1 MESAIGRR
9 IDGRKKKVEWANG
22 EAAPVSRT
30 RASLPLGEVFCLHAF
45 TYGAILLI
53 YRGLKVKANEK

>member
-1 MESAIGRR
+1 MG
-9 IDGRKKKVEWANG
+9 GRKIVEWANG